1 MIQEGRPSELSTGK
15 RPMDELLSLRERVV
29 VVKLKNGMSYRGM
42 LLKVDNYM
50 NIYLQ
55 NAEEFDENGKMI
67 ASYGDVIIR
76 GNNILYVEIP
86 TISL

>member
-1 MIQEGRPSELSTGK
+1 
-15 RPMDELLSLRERVV
+15 MDELLSLREKVV

-42 LLKVDNYM
+42 LLRVDNYM

-86 TISL
+86 AISI

>member
-1 MIQEGRPSELSTGK
+1 
-15 RPMDELLSLRERVV
+15 MDELLNLREKVV

-42 LLKVDNYM
+42 LLRVDNYM

-67 ASYGDVIIR
+67 ASYGDVIRR
-76 GNNILYVEIP
+76 GSNILYVEIP
-86 TISL
+86 AISI